1 MSHSIRR
8 SAFRLAALATVL
20 TAVFVAVASPAS
32 AAGFSQMQLKERPW
46 GGLVCLE
53 IDNGLYPEG
62 SPASVEWCSQK
73 TQHSQWQTLA
83 TTDGYVQ
90 LRVAHTS
97 QCLTV
102 RSGSY
107 ADNAQ
112 VEQQPC
118 NGYTNQQWKFVPSY
132 PGSPYNEVIA
142 RHSLKC
148 LDRTWTSNVVQYN
161 CHGGDNQL
169 WSQPVPA

>member
-8 SAFRLAALATVL
+8 SALRLAALTTVL
-20 TAVFVAVASPAS
+20 TAVVVALASPAS
-32 AAGFSQMQLKERPW
+32 AAGFSQMQLRERPW

-53 IDNGLYPEG
+53 IDNGYKDEG
-62 SPASVEWCSQK
+62 SPASVEWCSQP
-73 TQHSQWQTLA
+73 TQHSQWQRIP
-83 TTDGYVQ
+83 TTDGFVQ
-90 LRVAHTS
+90 LRVAHTE

-102 RSGSY
+102 RSGSF

-112 VEQQPC
+112 VEQRPC
-118 NGYTNQQWKFVPSY
+118 TGAANQQWRFVSMPSGY
-132 PGSPYNEVIA
+132 YEVIA
-142 RHSLKC
+142 RHSSKC

-169 WSQPVPA
+169 WTRPVLA